1 MTNAWIIAR
10 NTFREAI
17 RDRLLYAILV
27 FAVISIG
34 GSKAIGWVMVGEDI
48 KVMTDIGFASVAF
61 FSVLIAIF
69 VGTGLV
75 HREIDKKTLYTV
87 LARPVHR
94 WEFLVGKYAGLMLTV
109 LTNMAIMS
117 VLFLV
122 YLKIMGL
129 VTVAGTDNVAPPVLT
144 YMNLQALVLTVAE
157 LAVVTAIAVFFSSAS
172 TPVLS
177 AILTTIAY
185 AAGHTSD
192 WIMIMVEMLEPAP
205 GAELTFWHWLGQWI
219 LTAVYY
225 LVPNLE
231 IYNIRNL
238 AVHSELVSVQP
249 LAFWHF
255 ADTLLTAGCWAL
267 IAMLLSVLVFGRREL

>member
-10 NTFREAI
+10 NTFREAV
-17 RDRLLYAILV
+17 RDRVLYAILV
-27 FAVISIG
+27 FAVVAIG

-109 LTNMAIMS
+109 LVNMAIMS

-122 YLKIMGL
+122 YLRIMGL

-144 YMNLQALVLTVAE
+144 YMNLQALVLTAAE

-172 TPVLS
+172 TPILS

-192 WIMIMVEMLEPAP
+192 WIMIMVEMLRPAP
-205 GAELTFWHWLGQWI
+205 GAELTFWQWLGQWI

-255 ADTLLTAGCWAL
+255 TDTCATAICWVL
-267 IAMLLSVLVFGRREL
+267 VAMLLSVLVFGRREL

>member
-1 MTNAWIIAR
+1 MRNSWIIAK

-17 RDRLLYAILV
+17 RDRVLYAILV
-27 FAVISIG
+27 FAVVAIG

-75 HREIDKKTLYTV
+75 HREIDKRTLYTV
-87 LARPVHR
+87 LARPVRR

-109 LTNMAIMS
+109 LLNMAVMS

-122 YLKIMGL
+122 YLKVMSHI
-129 VTVAGTDNVAPPVLT
+129 TVAGTDDPVPPVLT
-144 YMNLQALVLTVAE
+144 YMNFQALVLTAAE

-172 TPVLS
+172 TPILS
-177 AILTTIAY
+177 AIMTTVAY
-185 AAGHTSD
+185 AAGHTSG
-192 WIMIMVEMLEPAP
+192 WIMVMVELLEPAP
-205 GAELTFWHWLGQWI
+205 GQQLTTTEWLGQWV
-219 LTAVYY
+219 LTIVYY

-231 IYNIRNL
+231 NFNIRNL
-238 AVHSELVSVQP
+238 AVHSQLASVQP
-249 LAFWHF
+249 LAFWYF
-255 ADTLLTAGCWAL
+255 ADTLLVALCWVL
-267 IAMLLSVLVFGRREL
+267 IAIFLSVLVFGRREL